1 MDKITLNTTTFS
13 DQLGLY
19 DFFNV
24 LIYGI
29 TFIGG
34 LCVLNENIYNFIW
47 NNMSF
52 QKGLGIVLLV
62 YITGMILQEIGSIID
77 YRITNIRR
85 GMNCSILKGD
95 IDENNV
101 NDNNNENDNIE
112 KNNMEHE
119 KDEINDDKNNNI
131 EDNSKEENEERFNN
145 EEYNGYVFSI
155 CQYYVSVKEKD
166 KKSEK
171 LHALFS
177 MSISL
182 MCCFFLLFICALFSL
197 WVKVDMSIKIC
208 SHLGITGNSSFI
220 DKIIL
225 MLSFLAAGFLFLFR
239 AKRTMKNFLI
249 ILLGTY
255 NAIIDAE
262 ENDKKQN
269 IDINGQKQE
278 L

>member
-95 IDENNV
+95 IDENN
-101 NDNNNENDNIE
+101 E
-112 KNNMEHE
+112 KKRKKQIIRNPIVLQQYRNRA
-119 KDEINDDKNNNI
+119 DKI
-131 EDNSKEENEERFNN
+131 LGKHIPLENEERFNN